1 MARWSNATSRAAARK
16 VNVKPESFAY
26 LAKTLRAVITL
37 PYGTAYG
44 AFAGFPIPA
53 AGKSG
58 TAETGT
64 PRPDAWFPAY
74 APVGDA
80 KIAAATVLV
89 HVRLATGGTDA
100 APLVRRV
107 MSAISSG
114 ERGRLL

>member
-1 MARWSNATSRAAARK
+1 M
-16 VNVKPESFAY
+16 
-26 LAKTLRAVITL
+26 RAVITL
-37 PYGTAYG
+37 SYGTAHR

-64 PRPDAWFPAY
+64 TRPHAWFPAY
-74 APVGDA
+74 APVPDDE
-80 KIAAATVLV
+80 IAVATVLV

-107 MSAISSG
+107 MSTYFFG
-114 ERGRLL
+114 P